1 MEKIEITI
9 GFKYSRLKSGNMS
22 YENYW
27 ESFEV
32 VGVLYSDGYEG
43 GRSEWKTKQDVLNS
57 LEKQVQI
64 ISLSDKFQQRIFNKS
79 IKDLEKDFEDA
90 YKMLPEFR
98 EIRVD

>member
-32 VGVLYSDGYEG
+32 VGVLYSDGYEVVVVN
-43 GRSEWKTKQDVLNS
+43 GRLN
-57 LEKQVQI
+57 
-64 ISLSDKFQQRIFNKS
+64 
-79 IKDLEKDFEDA
+79 
-90 YKMLPEFR
+90 KMS
-98 EIRVD
+98 